1 MVTATGEW
9 DWDRLKTLL
18 PSPVLE
24 FLAATLH
31 HWRALGMIF
40 RGGVGMR
47 RDSFGLARLMRAS
60 TLWRCVLGQE
70 IANGFDAL
78 PFDVW
83 LHGNITGR
91 LINEAERAD
100 WGMRFSVYCWLLW
113 KRRCSLVLDVDF
125 IERETVLDWS
135 NRIIEDCKAV
145 YSPLR
150 TATTVV
156 QRPVWSWEGP
166 PHGWVKGNVD
176 AAVNVSDGRAA
187 VGGSFETRD
196 GLHQAWNGGFRHVEL
211 ETDNAEAA
219 RICNGLST
227 TMQHSVLVSD
237 IQEWLQRC
245 WQVRVRYVDRS
256 SNAVADKLAKMGQ
269 RTFLQRSYFQSPPV
283 EVIALV
289 DAEQR
294 HWEDRLMG
302 S

>member
-1 MVTATGEW
+1 MWITAHRRHLTNVEQVRRHIATSEACSLCQ
-9 DWDRLKTLL
+9 DATEDIDH
-18 PSPVLE
+18 VLR
-24 FLAATLH
+24 FCT
-31 HWRALGMIF
+31 
-40 RGGVGMR
+40 
-47 RDSFGLARLMRAS
+47 RAS

-176 AAVNVSDGRAA
+176 AAVNV
-187 VGGSFETRD
+187 
-196 GLHQAWNGGFRHVEL
+196 
-211 ETDNAEAA
+211 
-219 RICNGLST
+219 
-227 TMQHSVLVSD
+227 
-237 IQEWLQRC
+237 
-245 WQVRVRYVDRS
+245 RVRYVDRS